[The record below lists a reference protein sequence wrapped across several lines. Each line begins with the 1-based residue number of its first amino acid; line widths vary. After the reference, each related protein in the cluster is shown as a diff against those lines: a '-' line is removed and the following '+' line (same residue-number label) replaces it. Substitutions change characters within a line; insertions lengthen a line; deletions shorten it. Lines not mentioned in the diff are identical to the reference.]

1 MKMFL
6 FVLDSSLFIGSFSV
20 RSATFIGVL
29 FTVSN
34 FDQPL
39 DRLAL
44 SQAFLWFCEGCDV
57 PKFNCIYKFSRFIAI
72 TQCHSHQCSSRGL
85 WDISALCPLGVGLFN
100 HRIPVIDWCSRDS
113 NSRYCCQSRFIFES
127 RFCLCCHCFDVN
139 VPLGSNHTFVE

>member
-1 MKMFL
+1 MFL

-44 SQAFLWFCEGCDV
+44 SLAFLWFCEGCDV
-57 PKFNCIYKFSRFIAI
+57 PISLIAF
-72 TQCHSHQCSSRGL
+72 TNSVVSLLSPSATR
-85 WDISALCPLGVGLFN
+85 ISAAAGAYGSSQHFVLLVLDCSTTGFLLSSGAHLIRIRITVVSRVGA
-100 HRIPVIDWCSRDS
+100 
-113 NSRYCCQSRFIFES
+113 
-127 RFCLCCHCFDVN
+127 
-139 VPLGSNHTFVE
+139 

>member
-1 MKMFL
+1 MYL

-44 SQAFLWFCEGCDV
+44 SRAFLWFCEGCDV
-57 PKFNCIYKFSRFIAI
+57 PISLIAF
-72 TQCHSHQCSSRGL
+72 TNSVVSLLSPSATR
-85 WDISALCPLGVGLFN
+85 ISAAAGAYGTSQRFVLSVLDCSYTGFLLSIGAHLIRIRITVVSRVGA
-100 HRIPVIDWCSRDS
+100 
-113 NSRYCCQSRFIFES
+113 
-127 RFCLCCHCFDVN
+127 
-139 VPLGSNHTFVE
+139 